1 MAKDINRIVLTGRL
15 TRDAELRQTKS
26 GTSVMKVSIANNQSR
41 KTASGQWE
49 DEVHYF
55 DIVIWGRTAEVL
67 RQYLVKGKM
76 IAVDGRLQQR
86 KYQPQG
92 EEKPRYTFE
101 ITAESVQLLSGGQS
115 GGSSGSSYGQN
126 RQNNSVAS
134 RPAPADQPND
144 FPEPNYPDNT
154 PTDDIGGP
162 MPDDEIPF

>member
-1 MAKDINRIVLTGRL
+1 MAKDINRVILTGRL

-41 KTASGQWE
+41 KNASGQWE

-86 KYQPQG
+86 RYQPPG

-101 ITAESVQLLSGGQS
+101 ITADNIQLLSGGQS
-115 GGSSGSSYGQN
+115 GGSTGSSFSQN
-126 RQNNSVAS
+126 RQNNSAAAS
-134 RPAPADQPND
+134 PAEQVND
-144 FPEPNYPDNT
+144 FPESNYPDST
-154 PTDDIGGP
+154 LADDMGGP
-162 MPDDEIPF
+162 LPDDEIPF